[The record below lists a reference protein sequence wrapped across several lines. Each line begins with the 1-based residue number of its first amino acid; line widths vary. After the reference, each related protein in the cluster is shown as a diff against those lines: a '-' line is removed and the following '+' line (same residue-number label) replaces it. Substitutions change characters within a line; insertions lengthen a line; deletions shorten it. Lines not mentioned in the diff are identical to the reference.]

1 MRSLRTLLC
10 LFSSLFVVVS
20 IAQAKTNYA
29 YVANIS
35 VNTVSVINTTT
46 NAVVTTIPVG
56 DGPWGVAL
64 NQAGT
69 YAYVVNNHDTA
80 TGDSVSVISTATNAV
95 VATIK
100 VGSVPFGMAFAPNGK
115 TAYVANGKS
124 NSVSVINTGTK
135 TVTATVTVQSDPVG
149 LAVMPNGTYVYVAN
163 DVSGSV
169 SVIST
174 LTKKVVATITVGSN
188 PIAVA
193 ISPDSAT
200 AFVTNSGSGTISVIQ
215 TATNKV
221 VNTINVSAGPFG
233 AAVSPDGHW
242 LYVANSNGNN
252 GDLVTVID
260 TASQTVKTTV
270 VVGKGPEWVAFSEDS
285 AFAYVTSISSD
296 NVSVIN
302 TASQT
307 VAKTIPVGAA
317 TIGVGVMGTVKV
329 LTVVGGYLGDK
340 GPATSAAFEGPS
352 SSVID
357 SAGNVYI
364 SDVFGDRIRKITPTG
379 TITTYAGNGMCGYNG
394 DNIHASSAML
404 CPQGL
409 AFDPSGDLI
418 VADGGNGRIR
428 KISTTGMITTIAGNG
443 TFGPATGDGGPATSA
458 DIGQPFFINYDFAG
472 NLYLASVGECRIRKV
487 DTSGIIT
494 TAAGTGTCGYNGDGI
509 AATAAQL
516 NLPRGVAFDTSGNL
530 YIADTANHR
539 VRLVNSSGVIGT
551 FAGTGAPGFSG
562 DGGQATSAKIGNP
575 RAVTFHNGSLY
586 ITNAGSGRVRFVNLS
601 TNVINT
607 YAGSTSGYDG
617 DNNPLLSSRFAL
629 FGGTVNFDTSG
640 NPYFADTYNSR
651 LRKAAGGIV
660 NTFAGGYIGDG
671 AKATSAA
678 LVLPE
683 ALAIDKSGN
692 MYIADDTGNRVR
704 KVSAGTI
711 TTLAGT
717 GINGHSGDGGPG
729 TSATLD
735 GPQGVAADSLGN
747 VFIADTNNAVIRKVD
762 ATGKITPFAT
772 NANFSILLQ
781 MATDSSNNLYVADWG
796 ACVVWK
802 ITPAAVM
809 SIVAGVLNTCGY
821 NGDGIAA
828 TTAQLSGPYSVAL
841 DSTGNL
847 FIADNFNNRIREV
860 NTSGIISTI
869 TGDGNC
875 TENGDGGPATSAEIC
890 SPYGVAVHSGTV
902 YTTDGLKRVRRISG
916 GTITS
921 YAATGSF
928 GFNGDGL
935 WPLLTVFDEPVAVA
949 LDSKGTV
956 YVLDDWDH
964 RVRKI
969 Q

>member
-1 MRSLRTLLC
+1 MRSLRTLVCIFAAL
-10 LFSSLFVVVS
+10 SVVVS
-20 IAQAKTNYA
+20 IAEAKTDYA
-29 YVANIS
+29 YVANIGA
-35 VNTVSVINTTT
+35 NTVSVINTTT
-46 NAVVTTIPVG
+46 NAIVATIPVG
-56 DGPWGVAL
+56 DGPWGVAV

-80 TGDSVSVISTATNAV
+80 SGDSVSVISTATNAV

-100 VGSVPFGMAFAPNGK
+100 VGSLPFGIAFSPSGT
-115 TAYVANGKS
+115 TAYVANGNS
-124 NSVSVINTGTK
+124 NTVSVINTGTK
-135 TVTATVTVQSDPVG
+135 AVTATVPVQNYPVG
-149 LAVMPNGTYVYVAN
+149 LAVMGNGAFVYVAN
-163 DVSGSV
+163 DKSGSV

-174 LTKKVVATITVGSN
+174 VTKKVVATITVGSN

-200 AFVTNSGSGTISVIQ
+200 AFVTNSGSNTISVIQ

-221 VNTINVSAGPFG
+221 INTINVSAGPFG

-260 TASQTVKTTV
+260 TASQTIKTTV
-270 VVGKGPEWVAFSEDS
+270 VVGKGPAWVSFSEDS
-285 AFAYVTSISSD
+285 AFAYVTGITSD
-296 NVSVIN
+296 NVTVIN
-302 TASQT
+302 TASAT
-307 VAKTIPVGAA
+307 VAHTITVGAA
-317 TIGVGVMGTVKV
+317 PIGIGVMGTVKV
-329 LTVVGGYLGDK
+329 STVVGGYVGDK
-340 GPATSAAFEGPS
+340 GPATSAAIEGPS

-357 SAGNVYI
+357 SAGNVYV
-364 SDVFGDRIRKITPTG
+364 SDVFGNRIRKITPTG

-394 DNIHASSAML
+394 VNIPASTAMV

-409 AFDPSGDLI
+409 AFDGSGNLI
-418 VADGGNGRIR
+418 EADSYGRIR
-428 KISTTGMITTIAGNG
+428 RISKTGIVTTIAGNG
-443 TFGPATGDGGPATSA
+443 TFGPGSGDGGPATSA
-458 DIGQPFFINYDFAG
+458 DIGQPFYLNYDSSG
-472 NLYLASVGECRIRKV
+472 NLYFASIGECRVRKV

-509 AATAAQL
+509 KATAAQL
-516 NLPRGVAFDTSGNL
+516 NYPHGVALDTAGNL
-530 YIADTANHR
+530 YISDTQNHR
-539 VRLVNSSGVIGT
+539 VRKVNSSGIIST
-551 FAGTGAPGFSG
+551 FAGTGKPGFSG
-562 DGGQATSAKIGNP
+562 DGGLATKANIGGP
-575 RAVTFHNGSLY
+575 RAVTVHNGSLY
-586 ITNAGSGRVRFVNLS
+586 ITNAGDTRVRYVNLS
-601 TNVINT
+601 THIINT
-607 YAGSTSGYDG
+607 YAGSIFGYDG
-617 DNNPLLSSRFAL
+617 DGHSLLATL
-629 FGGTVNFDTSG
+629 FSTGGPVLFDSSG
-640 NPYFADTYNSR
+640 NPYFNDTNNGR
-651 LRKAAGGIV
+651 LRKATGGVV
-660 NTFAGGYIGDG
+660 NTFAGGYLGDG

-692 MYIADDTGNRVR
+692 FYIADWSGHRIR
-704 KVSAGTI
+704 KVSGGTVS
-711 TTLAGT
+711 TLTGT
-717 GINGHSGDGGPG
+717 GVSGYTGDNGPG
-729 TSATLD
+729 TMATLY
-735 GPQGVAADSLGN
+735 GPQGVTVDSNGN
-747 VFIADTNNAVIRKVD
+747 VFIADTNNRVIRKVD
-762 ATGKITPFAT
+762 TGGMISTFAT
-772 NANFSILLQ
+772 SSNFSYLLQ
-781 MATDSSNNLYVADWG
+781 MATDSANNLYVADNG

-802 ITPAAVM
+802 ITSAAVV

-828 TTAQLSGPYSVAL
+828 TTAQLSGPYSVAMDL
-841 DSTGNL
+841 AGDL

-860 NTSGIISTI
+860 NTSGTISTI

-875 TENGDGGPATSAEIC
+875 TENGDGGTATSAEIC

-902 YTTDGLKRVRRISG
+902 YTTDGLGRIRQISG

-921 YAATGSF
+921 YAGTGSF